1 VQYLELKGDDSAM
14 KQSRIALGVLTL
26 AMSMLLLNSCS
37 SKQKQTAGNQQS
49 DVVTKVTTAAP
60 GTTGSTAGIE
70 WTVPK
75 GWGKGVEKPMR
86 AATYTVGSGD
96 ELAECAV
103 FFFGTGQGGDVE
115 ANISR
120 WISQVKQPDGSESNA
135 KATRA
140 EIKSA
145 CCTITTVEVAGTY
158 MASTGPMMQTTA
170 EKPGYVLLG
179 GIVPGPQGN
188 VFFKLTGPQDMVGK
202 IKEEFLGMLRSVNRQ
217 AD

>member
-1 VQYLELKGDDSAM
+1 M
-14 KQSRIALGVLTL
+14 KLSWMALGGLTL
-26 AMSMLLLNSCS
+26 AMSILLLESCS
-37 SKQKQTAGNQQS
+37 SKQKQQTSGSQQTDAAAKATTGTAG
-49 DVVTKVTTAAP
+49 TA
-60 GTTGSTAGIE
+60 AGIE
-70 WTVPK
+70 WTIPTGWDK
-75 GWGKGVEKPMR
+75 GGEKPMR

-96 ELAECAV
+96 ALAECAV

-135 KATRA
+135 TAVKG
-140 EIKSA
+140 EVKSA

-158 MASTGPMMQTTA
+158 LASSGPMMQTTA
-170 EKPGYVLLG
+170 EKPGFVLLG

-188 VFFKLTGPQDMVGK
+188 VFFKLTGPKATVDKVK
-202 IKEEFLGMLRSVNRQ
+202 ADFLTMLRSVKKQ